1 MVDWLESR
9 PYKNLGAED
18 GSGCGGGLGCS
29 FFGRESR
36 EAFRLLL
43 LTLIFLAGLS
53 RDPRE
58 LSVSVLYSLFFWYAS
73 FASNLSNSWERSVGG
88 GSGSLVGRPG
98 RRF

>member
-1 MVDWLESR
+1 MLVVDWLESR

-18 GSGCGGGLGCS
+18 GSGCGGGLRYS
-29 FFGRESR
+29 FFGGGSR

-58 LSVSVLYSLFFWYAS
+58 LSVSVLYSLFFWY
-73 FASNLSNSWERSVGG
+73 RV
-88 GSGSLVGRPG
+88 SLLLFRIIMCLFIVIL
-98 RRF
+98 